1 MGQPQNKAPIMT
13 KEELFEKQKQ
23 MLLTFAKTVSISKE
37 YCEQEIRILAEKMG
51 VADCGSVK

>member
-1 MGQPQNKAPIMT
+1 MT

>member
-1 MGQPQNKAPIMT
+1 MT

-23 MLLTFAKTVSISKE
+23 MLLTFAKIGAISKE